1 MYDIEKEKREAA
13 AAGER
18 ALSSLR
24 RAQAELSSAKNW
36 GVADLFGG
44 GLFTTMVKHSKI
56 DNANACI
63 EQAKC
68 DLQKFRRELG
78 DVEQIAD
85 MRIEIGDFLGFADYF
100 FDGMVADWMVQ
111 DRINSAR
118 SQVDDAVRRVEGILA
133 QLRGR

>member
-1 MYDIEKEKREAA
+1 
-13 AAGER
+13 
-18 ALSSLR
+18 
-24 RAQAELSSAKNW
+24 
-36 GVADLFGG
+36 
-44 GLFTTMVKHSKI
+44 MVKHSKI